1 MTGLRFSPVAGLYR
15 TAADW
20 SDQIKGIDN
29 ASEADS
35 YKLRVGRT
43 SHALTFEMSDGQGHK
58 GHLKF
63 MVPLHVRKFHVHT
76 KPELPKGDGYV
87 PTVLYKEWRLAGV
100 ITGDGMFAFQDAAK
114 ARLIFHGQ
122 GNACTSEDQFTHW
135 TLEAE
140 EEGVRFRFFGRLIVT
155 P

>member
-1 MTGLRFSPVAGLYR
+1 MCLLCEPGARYDQSEVIDDYSRGVMTGLRFGTVAGLYR

-43 SHALTFEMSDGQGHK
+43 SHSLTFEMSDEQGHK

-76 KPELPKGDGYV
+76 KPELPKG
-87 PTVLYKEWRLAGV
+87 
-100 ITGDGMFAFQDAAK
+100 K
-114 ARLIFHGQ
+114 AIARQ
-122 GNACTSEDQFTHW
+122 SCTRSGGWSVSSQAMVCLHFKMQ
-135 TLEAE
+135 
-140 EEGVRFRFFGRLIVT
+140 
-155 P
+155 